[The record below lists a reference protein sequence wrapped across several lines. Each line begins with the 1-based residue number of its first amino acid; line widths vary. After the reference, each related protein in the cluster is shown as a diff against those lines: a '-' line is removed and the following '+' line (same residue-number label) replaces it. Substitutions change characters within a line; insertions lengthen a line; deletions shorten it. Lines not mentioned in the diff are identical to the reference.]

1 MDTLRSK
8 YTFPKEKP
16 NMPFNKKIRLGW
28 FTANN
33 QVLLQKYLNNVCKGK
48 STVIEFGTWLGVS
61 ANFIADN
68 ISSDSTLICVDWW
81 KGDTSIGTRDDE
93 DELYKRYIDNVW
105 NNRKKIIP
113 QH

>member
-1 MDTLRSK
+1 MNSLK
-8 YTFPKEKP
+8 LKFKFPSEKP

-33 QVLLQKYLNNVCKGK
+33 QVLLQKYLTNVCKGK

-68 ISSDSTLICVDWW
+68 ISNDSTLICVDWW
-81 KGDTSIGTRDDE
+81 KGDTSIGNRKNIE
-93 DELYKRYIDNVW
+93 DEFI
-105 NNRKKIIP
+105 
-113 QH
+113 